1 MNTHIHCHNHQ
12 LHCGE
17 IMMDV
22 CGHVGFFFFPLP
34 PVFLSTWGSSNWDQ
48 SSSFIISCAIFFP
61 SLFWCKQNFLWSY
74 FSWKNLTLWGC
85 QTWLRNSDT
94 ALFILSFA
102 GNYRRIVNLTSGFL
116 QSFNPPLTTF
126 DHRPKNLIPAQLKLL
141 VHPVCKRTSNTNHHT
156 NWFIVSVRCPAFNL
170 KMLKMSS
177 SASCR
182 CCLVYNSS
190 KDITQSSHL
199 LSIYIHI

>member
-1 MNTHIHCHNHQ
+1 MW
-12 LHCGE
+12 
-17 IMMDV
+17 V
-22 CGHVGFFFFPLP
+22 FFFPLYP
-34 PVFLSTWGSSNWDQ
+34 LSSYQPEAAATGIRAAVLSSRVLFFSLPYSDANRI
-48 SSSFIISCAIFFP
+48 SFGHISPGRIWHCEVVRHGFGTATLP
-61 SLFWCKQNFLWSY
+61 SLFCLSQAIIAGLSIWHLVFCKVLIHLW
-74 FSWKNLTLWGC
+74 
-85 QTWLRNSDT
+85 
-94 ALFILSFA
+94 
-102 GNYRRIVNLTSGFL
+102 
-116 QSFNPPLTTF
+116 PPLTTF

-141 VHPVCKRTSNTNHHT
+141 VHPVCKPTSNTNHHT